1 MIILWLHSRFLQEWG
16 HQRLSGEYSN
26 WTPTPTGR
34 CLNNAVLICFP
45 LECVSAGLYV
55 SAKRENSTVFMNF
68 VWAGLEALLLLLS
81 IKRLDTDQTCNYFM
95 GFVFPCI
102 MILILSC
109 QTWWAAFMWLPEI
122 LGKTQSCLPQGDC
135 WWSLTKKSSCW
146 ANQQNSVRWQRLP
159 KIESDWGCFK
169 LTVGL
174 DVSLCC
180 SWGSK
185 VIQGSLLRTTAA
197 PEGMWWAALFVK
209 DFLGFAFKADVLK
222 DLFWGI
228 VFIIK

>member
-1 MIILWLHSRFLQEWG
+1 MWALAFTSVQKGKSQQSLWILFEQGWRH
-16 HQRLSGEYSN
+16 
-26 WTPTPTGR
+26 
-34 CLNNAVLICFP
+34 CCCFYQ
-45 LECVSAGLYV
+45 LRDL
-55 SAKRENSTVFMNF
+55 T
-68 VWAGLEALLLLLS
+68 
-81 IKRLDTDQTCNYFM
+81 LDTDQTCNYFM

-109 QTWWAAFMWLPEI
+109 QTRWAAFMWLPEI
-122 LGKTQSCLPQGDC
+122 LGKTRSCLPQRDC

-185 VIQGSLLRTTAA
+185 VIQGSLLRTTVA

-222 DLFWGI
+222 DLFWGNCI
-228 VFIIK
+228 HY